1 MATTDL
7 IVRLIGNTD
16 GLRKDLG
23 KATGILNGFKRTIG
37 TVGASLGLAFGGA
50 AVIRA
55 IGTSIK
61 KIADFEE
68 QMDTVAAVSRASSKE
83 IEQLTKNA
91 LDLGAKSKF
100 TATQIGSMQES
111 LARLGFTSNQI
122 INTTEAV
129 RKLATAAGE
138 ELAPSAEIM
147 AGTLKSFNL
156 QAGESERVA
165 NVMAEAFSTTALNL
179 EKFGAGMSNVGAV
192 AETTGRSLEFTSAAL
207 GTLVDR
213 NIDASK
219 AGTDLRKIFIELAAK
234 GLTLEEGLNK
244 IRTSTDKVTTAVNL
258 FDVRAAASAIILSDN
273 EEKVNALAESYG
285 DLNTELDSMVA
296 TMEDNLNT
304 DLKLMTSAL
313 DGVIQ
318 KGSALNGVFRT
329 TIQLMTLMLGG
340 DVKRGFFD
348 VAGLGADELTT
359 RIGNL
364 NFQIEQ
370 TDQKFKRGILTTE
383 EYQKEM
389 FLLNSTLD
397 VAIERLI
404 KLSTESGEADKGLNS
419 FAETLAKLGS
429 GDVFGKL
436 ADEIVIPKGIIE
448 EVNEQLKEAEL
459 NAKLAFNTTLLG
471 KYNREISLL
480 KERLEELN
488 KVGTRPAVSDP
499 TETLKSK
506 GVADKSPFEKQIEGV
521 NKYRESLKKASETI
535 QMVKLD
541 LEEVAIVAQNQFAV
555 AFEKIGGVFLNTGAI
570 MREFASSILV
580 GFAED
585 LGNALSGVG
594 SFGDNIIKAVS
605 SFMRQLGE
613 QMIQLGVAKALLDKL
628 GAALPGGVLIAAG
641 VALVAAS
648 SLISNTFGQGIG
660 GASGGGG
667 FSSSGS
673 TNGAYRTSGIGDFRD
688 QTIQVGGEFR
698 LEGNTLVAAISKA
711 QRNKGLIG

>member
-23 KATGILNGFKRTIG
+23 KATGILNSFKRTIG

-138 ELAPSAEIM
+138 ELATSAEIM

-329 TIQLMTLMLGG
+329 TIQLMTLMLGA
-340 DVKRGFFD
+340 DVKGGFFD

-383 EYQKEM
+383 EYEKEM

-397 VAIERLI
+397 VATERLI

-436 ADEIVIPKGIIE
+436 ADEIVIPKGLIE
-448 EVNEQLKEAEL
+448 EVNEQLKEAKD
-459 NAKLAFNTTLLG
+459 NAKLAFNPTLLA
-471 KYNREISLL
+471 KYNREVQILND
-480 KERLEELN
+480 KLEELN
-488 KVGTRPAVSDP
+488 KIGLAGQKQAVP
-499 TETLKSK
+499 NKLQGLGAGQLETPSINIDDTQLKNLEALRERLADERQMMRIEQQGLIDDMTGWNENVQIVVS
-506 GVADKSPFEKQIEGV
+506 GVAEALGAGFQAIGD
-521 NKYRESLKKASETI
+521 
-535 QMVKLD
+535 
-541 LEEVAIVAQNQFAV
+541 AIVSGIDPLENAGAAV
-555 AFEKIGGVFLNTGAI
+555 LKVFSKIMGQLGASMI
-570 MREFASSILV
+570 
-580 GFAED
+580 G
-585 LGNALSGVG
+585 SGVAMLAAQAAISNPFTSG
-594 SFGDNIIKAVS
+594 AGLIIA
-605 SFMRQLGE
+605 
-613 QMIQLGVAKALLDKL
+613 
-628 GAALPGGVLIAAG
+628 GAALSVLAG
-641 VALVAAS
+641 AIGAFAS
-648 SLISNTFGQGIG
+648 
-660 GASGGGG
+660 GATAGTSGGGG
-667 FSSSGS
+667 GVSSAGS
-673 TNGAYRTSGIGDFRD
+673 TFISRSPTPPSRDKDVLNINIVGHMKGSDVVFVQEKSQRYKNIIG
-688 QTIQVGGEFR
+688 
-698 LEGNTLVAAISKA
+698 
-711 QRNKGLIG
+711 